1 MRVQG
6 LKPNANRVALV
17 ALLFC
22 AALALSNALP
32 SSAYGY
38 FNDAA
43 TSFPAMQDLGTYDE
57 PIMGSQLPDGNYR
70 VTARTTSSMCIFYTN
85 PANAEARDSKE
96 QAILMVSNGNMT
108 AVFYV
113 SKAYNYLYMGTQEQA
128 AAATNADGTDPSQ
141 YMAGD
146 PPEGY
151 VPHLFTMNVPSL
163 NTPITFSS
171 YSGGNNGNEEGK
183 WYTRQV
189 VFGMT
194 TAEYQQIVMESRQ
207 QDEPAQQDPE
217 ENSSQE
223 QSNQQEQQA
232 NLNPNNLNPSNN
244 GESANQQAA
253 NQMEQDEPTT
263 ESDDQ
268 KQTLQ
273 GSEKRGVKM
282 VIVNPEIDLDIEAS
296 EQDEQAAE
304 EGFKLTL
311 GQVLALVLV
320 GLLAIGIVA
329 KINIFKRG
337 CDQTPHASSG
347 SSEGESSVIEQ

>member
-1 MRVQG
+1 MHVRC
-6 LKPNANRVALV
+6 LKPKASR
-17 ALLFC
+17 
-22 AALALSNALP
+22 AALAALFVCAVLALSYAFP

-38 FNDAA
+38 FNEAA
-43 TSFPAMQDLGTYDE
+43 TSFPASQDLGTYDD
-57 PIMGSQLPDGNYR
+57 PIVGSQLPDGNYR

-96 QAILMVSNGNMT
+96 QAILMVNGGSMT

-141 YMAGD
+141 YMVGD

-151 VPHLFTMNVPSL
+151 VPHLFTMSVPSL
-163 NTPITFSS
+163 NTPITFAS
-171 YSGGNNGNEEGK
+171 YSGGNNGNEAGK

-207 QDEPAQQDPE
+207 QDEPEQQDPGQD
-217 ENSSQE
+217 SSQD
-223 QSNQQEQQA
+223 QSGQQDQQA
-232 NLNPNNLNPSNN
+232 NLNPNNVNTSENEGNL
-244 GESANQQAA
+244 NQQEE
-253 NQMEQDEPTT
+253 NQTQQS

-268 KQTLQ
+268 KQTAQ

-282 VIVNPEIDLDIEAS
+282 VIVNPDINVDIEAS
-296 EQDEQAAE
+296 EAE
-304 EGFKLTL
+304 EQSPEDGFKLTL
-311 GQVLALVLV
+311 GQVLALVVV

-329 KINIFKRG
+329 KIGIFKRG
-337 CDQTPHASSG
+337 CDQAPRAPSDSST
-347 SSEGESSVIEQ
+347 GEDSVIEP